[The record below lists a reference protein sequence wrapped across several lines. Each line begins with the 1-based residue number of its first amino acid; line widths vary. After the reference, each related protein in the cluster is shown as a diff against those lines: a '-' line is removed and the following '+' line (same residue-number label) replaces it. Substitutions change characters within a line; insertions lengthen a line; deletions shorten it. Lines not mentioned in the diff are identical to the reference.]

1 VEGAGV
7 EKRGAKKMPLGI
19 NNPNAQNQRDAQRQ
33 NELDA
38 DRLRLAR
45 AAGGIVQALDEDRKL
60 IQRFHA
66 LKASE
71 SGRGSGKLT
80 RRSAAMFAT
89 PGAAI
94 TPFQL
99 ITRAV
104 SSLPAL
110 PGDPDQITISGCPV
124 PYNTLSLPFPD
135 GVREE
140 YAPGCFGNL
149 RSAIAMLFNHD
160 FSLVLGKVSSNTAA
174 FRDSPQG
181 VVCQSIPPDSQWC
194 RDLLV
199 SMARGDINQMS
210 AGFYLDRYHIENRGG
225 QKVRVIDSA
234 RMIESSVVSYPS
246 YEATSATIENDSEF
260 LSDLGIE
267 GL

>member
-1 VEGAGV
+1 
-7 EKRGAKKMPLGI
+7 MPLGI
-19 NNPNAQNQRDAQRQ
+19 NNPNAQNQRDAQRE

-45 AAGGIVQALDEDRKL
+45 AAGQIVQALDEDRKL
-60 IQRFHA
+60 VQRFHA

-71 SGRGSGKLT
+71 SGRGSGRLT

-89 PGAAI
+89 AGAAV

-110 PGDPDQITISGCPV
+110 PGPADQTVISGCPV
-124 PYNTLSLPFPD
+124 PYNTLSVPMAD

-140 YAPGCFGNL
+140 YAPGCFGDL
-149 RSAIAMLFNHD
+149 RSAVAMLFNHD
-160 FSLVLGKVSSNTAA
+160 FALVLGKVSSGTAV
-174 FRDSPQG
+174 FRDTSVG

-199 SMARGDINQMS
+199 SMARADINQMS
-210 AGFYLDRYHIENRGG
+210 AGFYLDRYHMENRGG

-234 RMIESSVVSYPS
+234 RMIESSVVSFPS
-246 YEATSATIENDSEF
+246 YEATSATIETDSEF
-260 LSDLGIE
+260 LSGLGIE
-267 GL
+267 KL